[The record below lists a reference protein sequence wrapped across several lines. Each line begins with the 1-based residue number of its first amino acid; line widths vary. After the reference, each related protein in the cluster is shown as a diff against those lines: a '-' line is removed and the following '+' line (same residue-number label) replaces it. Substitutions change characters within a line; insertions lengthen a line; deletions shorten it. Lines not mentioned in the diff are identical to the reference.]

1 MAALFFLEYGGVA
14 LLAIGASGMIYI
26 SYILANLAILQARRR
41 GFFERR
47 DVPFSL
53 GRWGMPINI
62 LALVWGGSMLV
73 NFMWHRVATNPKPE
87 ETDGLLDFG
96 VDFIDGIPI
105 QWSVIGAVVILGAIY
120 YGVRSKHIPSPVRSA
135 DRAAAS
141 PGQSA
146 V

>member
-1 MAALFFLEYGGVA
+1 MA

-53 GRWGMPINI
+53 GRWGMLVNI

-96 VDFIDGIPI
+96 IEFLNKIPI
-105 QWSVIGAVVILGAIY
+105 QWTVIGAVVLLGAIY
-120 YGVRSKHIPSPVRSA
+120 YGLRGSSIPTPVKSA
-135 DRAAAS
+135 DRAAAA
-141 PGQSA
+141 PEQSA